1 MTGQEVLRQLL
12 PAEVEVPT
20 SFETI
25 GHVLHLNLKEQ
36 VQSRP
41 PVPVFH
47 FVTFE
52 AQHAPY
58 ERVIADVLLDKVQP
72 PCRLRCAAEAHRC
85 HVVVV
90 QVPNARTI
98 VSKVGTI
105 QNKFRVYDMKV

>member
-1 MTGQEVLRQLL
+1 MLRQLL

-36 VQSRP
+36 VP
-41 PVPVFH
+41 PPAAAPLFQQVFH

-58 ERVIADVLLDKVQP
+58 ERVIADVLLDKVQSL
-72 PCRLRCAAEAHRC
+72 CRCRCPSFSCTAA
-85 HVVVV
+85 